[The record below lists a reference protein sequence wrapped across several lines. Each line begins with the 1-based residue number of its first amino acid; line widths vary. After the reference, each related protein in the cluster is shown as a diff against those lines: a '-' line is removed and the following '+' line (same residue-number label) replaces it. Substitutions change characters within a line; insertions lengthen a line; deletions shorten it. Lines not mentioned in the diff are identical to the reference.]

1 MEDASSAQ
9 LPEKLNAEE
18 YDLVILGGGTG
29 STTGSILSFY
39 RSGIAPRRLSE
50 EEAKAQSI
58 AYRGGFTVFH
68 GKSLYARPRGELN
81 SLPYYIFRFAGLIDP
96 SDPAVAA
103 SALNERS
110 RGETP

>member
-1 MEDASSAQ
+1 MENAPSAQ

-29 STTGSILSFY
+29 STTGSIFYFY

-58 AYRGGFTVFH
+58 AYRLFKIPMEAAMRASTNVGKH
-68 GKSLYARPRGELN
+68 G
-81 SLPYYIFRFAGLIDP
+81 
-96 SDPAVAA
+96 
-103 SALNERS
+103 ERHQNAYPF
-110 RGETP
+110 GETEAIVSGLANPQRQFTLLRKTR